1 MIFSLSSCC
10 MFCQVMTVS
19 RFELSNTARLF
30 MLIFWRDV
38 SEVRHA
44 AQRLLPGIFR
54 PLPSCFLSLPRYTNA
69 HTNWGS
75 SILFVVSTVRLVR
88 ELHFKPKKKR
98 EKICVC
104 GGPSWICCV
113 YGVYSHICS
122 ATVGFVWS
130 CRPKWH
136 HAALLLPS
144 SWTQIRKV
152 NDVIHSPLFFPF
164 LWPVC
169 CGASNQT
176 NVQRLGQLNCVQAAR
191 FVLGSSGLSQAKW
204 KLAPLHC
211 HHTQVKKDVNPFF
224 FLLKI
229 SFQTP

>member
-88 ELHFKPKKKR
+88 ELHFKPKKK
-98 EKICVC
+98 EKKSVFVAVQVGSVVC
-104 GGPSWICCV
+104 MECTHTSARPLWALFGP
-113 YGVYSHICS
+113 
-122 ATVGFVWS
+122 VGQNDIMLLCF
-130 CRPKWH
+130 CRPAEPRSEK
-136 HAALLLPS
+136 S
-144 SWTQIRKV
+144 MMSFI
-152 NDVIHSPLFFPF
+152 PLFFFHFSGPCVVEH
-164 LWPVC
+164 P
-169 CGASNQT
+169 T
-176 NVQRLGQLNCVQAAR
+176 RLMFR
-191 FVLGSSGLSQAKW
+191 
-204 KLAPLHC
+204 
-211 HHTQVKKDVNPFF
+211 D
-224 FLLKI
+224 
-229 SFQTP
+229 

>member
-10 MFCQVMTVS
+10 TFCQVMTVS

-30 MLIFWRDV
+30 VLIFWRDV

-69 HTNWGS
+69 HANWGS
-75 SILFVVSTVRLVR
+75 SILFVVSTVRLVH
-88 ELHFKPKKKR
+88 ELHFKPKNKN
-98 EKICVC
+98 ISVFVAVQVGSVVC
-104 GGPSWICCV
+104 MECTHTSARPLWALFGPVGQNDIMLLCFC
-113 YGVYSHICS
+113 HPAEPRS
-122 ATVGFVWS
+122 A
-130 CRPKWH
+130 
-136 HAALLLPS
+136 
-144 SWTQIRKV
+144 KV
-152 NDVIHSPLFFPF
+152 NDVIHSPLFFFPF

-191 FVLGSSGLSQAKW
+191 FVLGSSGLS
-204 KLAPLHC
+204 
-211 HHTQVKKDVNPFF
+211 
-224 FLLKI
+224 
-229 SFQTP
+229 

>member
-10 MFCQVMTVS
+10 TFCQVMTVS

-30 MLIFWRDV
+30 VLIFWRDV

-69 HTNWGS
+69 HANWGS
-75 SILFVVSTVRLVR
+75 SILFVVSTVGLVH
-88 ELHFKPKKKR
+88 ELHFKPKKK
-98 EKICVC
+98 EYICVC

-144 SWTQIRKV
+144 SWTQISKSQWC
-152 NDVIHSPLFFPF
+152 HSFP
-164 LWPVC
+164 
-169 CGASNQT
+169 S
-176 NVQRLGQLNCVQAAR
+176 
-191 FVLGSSGLSQAKW
+191 
-204 KLAPLHC
+204 
-211 HHTQVKKDVNPFF
+211 FF
-224 FLLKI
+224 FFHFSGPCVVEHPTRLM
-229 SFQTP
+229 FRD